1 MERVE
6 AVEASEEEIEAA
18 VVAASEA
25 EVVTEVVAEA
35 SAAEEEVEIEEV
47 VEVAEVVELL
57 VAVVVALAPEP
68 RSLLSP
74 MNVSLEFSF
83 SAAKMTS
90 FSPRIPPLENQST
103 MKSVSQLSPRTKV
116 NPRLSTVP
124 GILSDPSSPLPLS
137 VVLEKST

>member
-47 VEVAEVVELL
+47 VEVVELL
-57 VAVVVALAPEP
+57 EEAVAALVLEP

-74 MNVSLEFSF
+74 MNVSPEFSF
-83 SAAKMTS
+83 SEAKTTS
-90 FSPRIPPLENQST
+90 FSPRTPRQENQST
-103 MKSVSQLSPRTKV
+103 MRSVFQLR
-116 NPRLSTVP
+116 
-124 GILSDPSSPLPLS
+124 
-137 VVLEKST
+137 